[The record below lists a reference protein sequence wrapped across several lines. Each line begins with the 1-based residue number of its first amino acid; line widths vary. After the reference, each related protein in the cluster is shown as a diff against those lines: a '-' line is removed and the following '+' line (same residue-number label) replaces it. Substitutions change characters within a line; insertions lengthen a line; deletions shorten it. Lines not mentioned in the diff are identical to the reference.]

1 MAIDGLKRVLGL
13 PAVAFIA
20 VGMTIG
26 GGIFV
31 FTGIALKISGP
42 ALPLAFLFA
51 VIPVFLSMLPLAML
65 GSALP
70 VTGGNYIY
78 PSRMV
83 SSRLAFVGI
92 WVYALAT
99 FFGQI
104 PLYSIAC
111 ARYLQ
116 VIFPDIPEAPFAAA
130 LVTFFCVINLLGV
143 RPAAQLQAVMVLF
156 LVGALLFFSFNGLA
170 EAHPE
175 NFGNIFQQGAGN
187 LFLAIA
193 LLTFTYLGSNGIIEL
208 GQEIREPGRVI
219 PRAYFIAFPII
230 TILYLLVALAV
241 VNAVPW
247 RTLGNVREPL
257 VEIGRITLGRNG
269 LYFFVIGGAVLAL
282 TTTLNALF
290 MLGTKSIMAI
300 AKDGF
305 LPPRL
310 GRVGRR
316 FGTPHLILI
325 AIWAISMIGVF
336 SGISLETFAS
346 YAAMGGIVVF
356 IPVLI
361 SSIALP
367 RLYPK
372 EYNNSAFKL
381 KGFWLWFCPVVGIL
395 VGLFFCLVILTD
407 LGTPA
412 KVLPFLLFILS
423 GVAYYE
429 ARRRYLLKKG
439 VDPEAFIEQN
449 GRMES

>member
-1 MAIDGLKRVLGL
+1 MGAAMAIDGLKRVLGL

-290 MLGTKSIMAI
+290 MLGTKS
-300 AKDGF
+300 
-305 LPPRL
+305 
-310 GRVGRR
+310 
-316 FGTPHLILI
+316 
-325 AIWAISMIGVF
+325 
-336 SGISLETFAS
+336 
-346 YAAMGGIVVF
+346 
-356 IPVLI
+356 
-361 SSIALP
+361 
-367 RLYPK
+367 
-372 EYNNSAFKL
+372 
-381 KGFWLWFCPVVGIL
+381 
-395 VGLFFCLVILTD
+395 
-407 LGTPA
+407 
-412 KVLPFLLFILS
+412 
-423 GVAYYE
+423 
-429 ARRRYLLKKG
+429 
-439 VDPEAFIEQN
+439 
-449 GRMES
+449 